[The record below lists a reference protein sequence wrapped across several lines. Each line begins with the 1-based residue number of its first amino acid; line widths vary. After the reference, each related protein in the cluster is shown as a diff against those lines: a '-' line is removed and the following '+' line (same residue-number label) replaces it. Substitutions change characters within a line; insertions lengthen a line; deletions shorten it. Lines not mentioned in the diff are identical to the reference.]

1 MKAPE
6 AGMKRKPQM
15 LLGAEAGQISPATH
29 LIVIFKKKKKWPY
42 NNLKEMIRD
51 TFPKSLQ

>member
-6 AGMKRKPQM
+6 ADMKRKPQM

-29 LIVIFKKKKKWPY
+29 LIVIFKKKKWPY

-51 TFPKSLQ
+51 TDPKRLQ